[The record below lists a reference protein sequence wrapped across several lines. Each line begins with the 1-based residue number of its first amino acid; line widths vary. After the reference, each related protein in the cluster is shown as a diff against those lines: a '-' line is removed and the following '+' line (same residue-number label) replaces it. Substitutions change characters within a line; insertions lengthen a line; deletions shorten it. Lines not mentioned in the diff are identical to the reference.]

1 MFCAAAFAGRAL
13 TVDPRRTRRYLYY
26 YENAHF
32 KTTSE
37 SQGHIDITSITSVE
51 GLPPAT
57 KKEKSK
63 QITIVTKV
71 SCVFG
76 RVAARTD
83 GDASQFGRSFQL
95 REPQDDARKADEL
108 LQRIDEWR
116 KCVGPS
122 IARCC
127 AI

>member
-76 RVAARTD
+76 RVAPELTAMLLSLVAR
-83 GDASQFGRSFQL
+83 SSFANP
-95 REPQDDARKADEL
+95 RTMRAR
-108 LQRIDEWR
+108 RT
-116 KCVGPS
+116 S
-122 IARCC
+122 CC
-127 AI
+127 NA